1 MEIRRKA
8 VVTQQVRYLKA
19 TMGVRYYVDCEYSTD
34 NGKTWNKNFE
44 DIEEESER
52 IKKLTPCVVKKDIGY
67 GADDYLEL
75 IIDLNE
81 GKVLNWTDGFCLKTH
96 YKVCDDGEYIF
107 LDKDGK
113 EVINITK
120 EYEQY
125 YVPDF
130 LSLEDEGYGDYVYLN
145 INGDGTIE
153 HFERMKK
160 LIKEY
165 FENVI
170 NEED

>member
-1 MEIRRKA
+1 MEIRRKVA
-8 VVTQQVRYLKA
+8 VAQQVRYLKA

-44 DIEEESER
+44 DTDEESER
-52 IKKLTPCVVKKDIGY
+52 VKNLTPCIVKNDIGC
-67 GADDYLEL
+67 GTNDYMEL
-75 IIDLNE
+75 IIDLNS
-81 GKVLNWTDGFCLKTH
+81 GKVLNWKDGFCLKTH

-107 LDKDGK
+107 LDKDTE
-113 EVINITK
+113 EVVNITK
-120 EYEQY
+120 EYNQY

-160 LIKEY
+160 LIEEY
-165 FENVI
+165 FENVN
-170 NEED
+170 NEE

>member
-34 NGKTWNKNFE
+34 NGKTWYKNFE
-44 DIEEESER
+44 DTEEESER
-52 IKKLTPCVVKKDIGY
+52 IKKLTPRVVKNDIGY
-67 GADDYLEL
+67 GVNDYFEL
-75 IIDLNE
+75 IIDLNN

-107 LDKDGK
+107 FNKEGK
-113 EVINITK
+113 EVVDITK
-120 EYEQY
+120 EYNQY

-145 INGDGTIE
+145 INGEGTIE

-160 LIKEY
+160 LIEEY
-165 FENVI
+165 FENVN
-170 NEED
+170 NEES

>member
-1 MEIRRKA
+1 MEIRRKV

-44 DIEEESER
+44 DTEEESER
-52 IKKLTPCVVKKDIGY
+52 IKKLTPCVVKKDIGC

-81 GKVLNWTDGFCLKTH
+81 GKILDWTDGFCLKTH

-107 LDKDGK
+107 LDKDEK
-113 EVINITK
+113 EVVNITK
-120 EYEQY
+120 EYNQY

-153 HFERMKK
+153 HFERMKEY
-160 LIKEY
+160 IEEY
-165 FENVI
+165 FENVN

>member
-1 MEIRRKA
+1 MEIRRK
-8 VVTQQVRYLKA
+8 VTVTQQVRYLKA

-44 DIEEESER
+44 DTEEESER
-52 IKKLTPCVVKKDIGY
+52 IKKLTPCVVKNDIGY
-67 GADDYLEL
+67 GTNDYLEI
-75 IIDLNE
+75 IIDLNS
-81 GKVLNWTDGFCLKTH
+81 GKVLNWKDGFCLKTH

-107 LDKDGK
+107 LDKDTE
-113 EVINITK
+113 EVVNISK
-120 EYEQY
+120 EYNQY

-153 HFERMKK
+153 HFGRMKE
-160 LIKEY
+160 LIEEY
-165 FENVI
+165 FENI
-170 NEED
+170 NNEED

>member
-8 VVTQQVRYLKA
+8 IIAQQVRYLKA

-34 NGKTWNKNFE
+34 NGKTWNADFE
-44 DIEEESER
+44 DTDEESER
-52 IKKLTPCVVKKDIGY
+52 VKNLTPCVVKSDIGY
-67 GADDYLEL
+67 GTNDYLEL
-75 IIDLNE
+75 TIDLNN
-81 GKVLNWTDGFCLKTH
+81 GKVLNWKDGFCLKTH
-96 YKVCDDGEYIF
+96 YKVCDDSEYIF
-107 LDKDGK
+107 LDKDTE
-113 EVINITK
+113 EVVNITK
-120 EYEQY
+120 EYNQY

-165 FENVI
+165 FENVN
-170 NEED
+170 NERV

>member
-8 VVTQQVRYLKA
+8 VVAQQVRYLKA

-44 DIEEESER
+44 DTEEESER
-52 IKKLTPCVVKKDIGY
+52 IKKLTPCVVKNDIGY
-67 GADDYLEL
+67 GTDDYLEL

-81 GKVLNWTDGFCLKTH
+81 GKILNWPDEFCLRTS
-96 YKVCDDGEYIF
+96 YKVCDDGEYVF
-107 LDKDGK
+107 LDENMN
-113 EVINITK
+113 EVVNITK
-120 EYEQY
+120 EYEQW
-125 YVPDF
+125 YVPNF

-160 LIKEY
+160 LIEEY
-165 FENVI
+165 FENVN

>member
-8 VVTQQVRYLKA
+8 IVAQQVRYLKA

-34 NGKTWNKNFE
+34 NGKTWNTDFE
-44 DIEEESER
+44 DTEEESER
-52 IKKLTPCVVKKDIGY
+52 IKKLTPCIVKSDIGY
-67 GADDYLEL
+67 GTNDYLEL

-81 GKVLNWTDGFCLKTH
+81 GKILNWTDGFCLKTS
-96 YKVCDDGEYIF
+96 YKVCDDGKYVF
-107 LDKDGK
+107 LYENEK
-113 EVINITK
+113 EAVNITK
-120 EYEQY
+120 QY
-125 YVPDF
+125 NQHYVPVF

-165 FENVI
+165 FENVD
-170 NEED
+170 NEEE

>member
-1 MEIRRKA
+1 MEIRRK
-8 VVTQQVRYLKA
+8 VVVAQQVRYLNA

-44 DIEEESER
+44 DTEEESER
-52 IKKLTPCVVKKDIGY
+52 IKKLTPCVVKSDIGY
-67 GADDYLEL
+67 GTNDYMEL
-75 IIDLNE
+75 TIDLNN

-96 YKVCDDGEYIF
+96 YKVCDDGKYIF
-107 LDKDGK
+107 FDKEGK
-113 EVINITK
+113 EVVDITK
-120 EYEQY
+120 EYNQY

-130 LSLEDEGYGDYVYLN
+130 LNLEAKGYGDYVYLN

-165 FENVI
+165 FE
-170 NEED
+170 

>member
-44 DIEEESER
+44 DTEEESER
-52 IKKLTPCVVKKDIGY
+52 IKKLTPCVVKNNIGY
-67 GADDYLEL
+67 GANDYFEL
-75 IIDLNE
+75 IIDLNN

-107 LDKDGK
+107 FNKEGK
-113 EVINITK
+113 EVVDITK
-120 EYEQY
+120 EYNQY

-145 INGDGTIE
+145 INGEGIIE

-160 LIKEY
+160 LIEEY
-165 FENVI
+165 FENVN
-170 NEED
+170 NEES